1 MDQNNYDLE
10 DLTPDCQRIAQQIG
24 IKNLFGLAE
33 AVGGKYIF
41 IPKPANLLKN
51 VKKKHI
57 REDRRQGL
65 TFQQL
70 ADKYDLS
77 VDTIRRVVRK

>member
-1 MDQNNYDLE
+1 MDENSYNLE

-24 IKNLFGLAE
+24 IKNLFSLAE

-51 VKKKHI
+51 CQKNHI

-65 TFQQL
+65 TLQQL
-70 ADKYDLS
+70 ADKYNLS
-77 VDTIRRVVRK
+77 VDTIRRVLKK